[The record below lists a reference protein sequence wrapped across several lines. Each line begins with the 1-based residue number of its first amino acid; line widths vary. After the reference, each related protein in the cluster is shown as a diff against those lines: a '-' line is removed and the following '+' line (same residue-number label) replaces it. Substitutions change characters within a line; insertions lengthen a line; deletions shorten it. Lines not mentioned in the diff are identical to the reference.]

1 LILGNF
7 KKYRN
12 GLDCDCGLQWR
23 EIEGK
28 WLNLAK
34 IWKIKKP
41 RVNLIQMA
49 NLRHTIEN
57 KNGIYDKIDLK
68 CIILGT
74 KDLSGI
80 NA

>member
-1 LILGNF
+1 LEILKNTGMVWIVIVDSNEE
-7 KKYRN
+7 KLKGN
-12 GLDCDCGLQWR
+12 GL
-23 EIEGK
+23 I
-28 WLNLAK
+28 WLGFEKNE
-34 IWKIKKP
+34 KP

-57 KNGIYDKIDLK
+57 KNGIYDKIDPK

-80 NA
+80 SA